1 MQKQHKNVSDVAG
14 PSP

>member
-1 MQKQHKNVSDVAG
+1 LQKQHKNVSDVAC

>member
-1 MQKQHKNVSDVAG
+1 MSDVAG